1 MSNVIRLSNHPLD
14 HVDAPD
20 IVNTVIEERP
30 VYYQERTGFIQQD
43 SNRKAIH
50 VKGSNEPPISIF
62 KKGYNISGAQYSDMY
77 TQMVNICKASDVDCT
92 GVSVASSVSPNGARG
107 TIKITLPA
115 HTVETARGDETQL
128 QLVGYNSVDG
138 SWPMVIRLGAKRL
151 VCFNGQIMID
161 DFAVYK
167 AKHTMSLDLG
177 HARRKMAALLNSYTE
192 EVERWRGWSTDSISD
207 RFALIT
213 FAKAAKCKVNVESMC
228 YSQNLKTVGGSQVL
242 SNMSLLEILDHP
254 SLIKNKAFKYLWN
267 QYTQH
272 EQKSLGSTK
281 WAVYNALTH
290 WTTHA
295 PVGKKTDKN
304 SVLKIKETQ
313 QIAASAAIKQYLVA
327 A

>member
-1 MSNVIRLSNHPLD
+1 
-14 HVDAPD
+14 
-20 IVNTVIEERP
+20 
-30 VYYQERTGFIQQD
+30 
-43 SNRKAIH
+43 
-50 VKGSNEPPISIF
+50 
-62 KKGYNISGAQYSDMY
+62 MY

-92 GVSVASSVSPNGARG
+92 GVSVDSSVSPNGARG

-128 QLVGYNSVDG
+128 QLLGYNSVDG
-138 SWPMVIRLGAKRL
+138 SWPMVIRMGAVRMA
-151 VCFNGQIMID
+151 CTNGQIMID

-213 FAKAAKCKVNVESMC
+213 FAKAAKCKVNVESM
-228 YSQNLKTVGGSQVL
+228 

-327 A
+327 E

>member
-14 HVDAPD
+14 HVDAPE

-30 VYYQERTGFIQQD
+30 VYYQERTGFLQQD
-43 SNRKAIH
+43 KNRKAIH

-92 GVSVASSVSPNGARG
+92 GVSVDSSVSPNGARG
-107 TIKITLPA
+107 VITITLPS

-192 EVERWRGWSTDSISD
+192 EVERWRGWSTDSVSD

-213 FAKAAKCKVNVESMC
+213 FAKAAKCKVNVESM
-228 YSQNLKTVGGSQVL
+228 NTL
-242 SNMSLLEILDHP
+242 SLLEILDHP
-254 SLIKNKAFKYLWN
+254 SLIKNKAFKYMWN

-272 EQKSLGSTK
+272 EQKALGSTK
-281 WAVYNALTH
+281 WAVYNAITH

-313 QIAASAAIKQYLVA
+313 QIAASVAIKQHLVA

>member
-1 MSNVIRLSNHPLD
+1 MSNVIRISNHPLD
-14 HVDAPD
+14 HVDAPE
-20 IVNTVIEERP
+20 IVNTIIEERP
-30 VYYQERTGFIQQD
+30 VYYQERTGFLQQD
-43 SNRKAIH
+43 KNRKAIH

-92 GVSVASSVSPNGARG
+92 GVSVDSSVSPNGARG
-107 TIKITLPA
+107 VITITLPS

-192 EVERWRGWSTDSISD
+192 EVERWRGWSTDSVSD

-213 FAKAAKCKVNVESMC
+213 FAKAAKCKVNVE
-228 YSQNLKTVGGSQVL
+228 L
-242 SNMSLLEILDHP
+242 
-254 SLIKNKAFKYLWN
+254 SLI
-267 QYTQH
+267 H
-272 EQKSLGSTK
+272 
-281 WAVYNALTH
+281 
-290 WTTHA
+290 
-295 PVGKKTDKN
+295 
-304 SVLKIKETQ
+304 I
-313 QIAASAAIKQYLVA
+313 
-327 A
+327 

>member
-30 VYYQERTGFIQQD
+30 VYYQDSNGFVEQD

-50 VKGSNEPPISIF
+50 VQGSSAAPISIF

-92 GVSVASSVSPNGARG
+92 GVSVDSSMAPNGARG
-107 TIKITLPA
+107 VITITLPA

-151 VCFNGQIMID
+151 VCSNGQIMID
-161 DFAVYK
+161 DFAMYK

-177 HARRKMAALLNSYTE
+177 HARRKMTALLNSYTE

-213 FAKAAKCKVNVESMC
+213 FAKAAKCKVNVESM
-228 YSQNLKTVGGSQVL
+228 

-313 QIAASAAIKQYLVA
+313 QIAASAAIKQYLVVA
-327 A
+327 

>member
-1 MSNVIRLSNHPLD
+1 MNNVIRLSNHPLD
-14 HVDAPD
+14 HVDAPE

-30 VYYQERTGFIQQD
+30 VYYQDSNGFVQQD

-50 VKGSNEPPISIF
+50 VQGSSAAPISIF

-92 GVSVASSVSPNGARG
+92 GVSVDSSVAPNGARG
-107 TIKITLPA
+107 VITITLPS

-213 FAKAAKCKVNVESMC
+213 FAKAAKCKVNVESM
-228 YSQNLKTVGGSQVL
+228 

-313 QIAASAAIKQYLVA
+313 QIAASAAIKQNLVA

>member
-1 MSNVIRLSNHPLD
+1 MNNVIRLSNHPLD
-14 HVDAPD
+14 HVDAPE

-30 VYYQERTGFIQQD
+30 VYYQDSNGFVQQD

-50 VKGSNEPPISIF
+50 VQGSSAAPISIF
-62 KKGYNISGAQYSDMY
+62 KKGYNIPGAQYSDMY
-77 TQMVNICKASDVDCT
+77 TQMVNICNASDVDCT
-92 GVSVASSVSPNGARG
+92 GVSVDSSVSPNGARG

-128 QLVGYNSVDG
+128 QILGYNSVDG
-138 SWPMVIRLGAKRL
+138 SWPMVIRMGAVRMA
-151 VCFNGQIMID
+151 CTNGQIMID

-213 FAKAAKCKVNVESMC
+213 FAKAAKCKVNVESM
-228 YSQNLKTVGGSQVL
+228 

>member
-1 MSNVIRLSNHPLD
+1 MNNVIRLSNHPLD

-92 GVSVASSVSPNGARG
+92 GVSVDSSVSPNGARG

-128 QLVGYNSVDG
+128 QLLGYNSVDG
-138 SWPMVIRLGAKRL
+138 SWPMVIRMGAVRMA
-151 VCFNGQIMID
+151 CTNGQIMID

-213 FAKAAKCKVNVESMC
+213 FAKAAKCKVNVESM
-228 YSQNLKTVGGSQVL
+228 

-327 A
+327 E

>member
-30 VYYQERTGFIQQD
+30 VYYQDSNGFVQQD

-50 VKGSNEPPISIF
+50 VQGSSAAPISIF

-92 GVSVASSVSPNGARG
+92 GVSVDSSVSPNGARG
-107 TIKITLPA
+107 VITITLPS

-128 QLVGYNSVDG
+128 QLVGYKSVDG
-138 SWPMVIRLGAKRL
+138 SWPMVIRMGAVRMA
-151 VCFNGQIMID
+151 CINGQIMVD

-213 FAKAAKCKVNVESMC
+213 FAKAAKCKVNVESM
-228 YSQNLKTVGGSQVL
+228 

>member
-1 MSNVIRLSNHPLD
+1 MNNVIRLSNHPLD
-14 HVDAPD
+14 HVDAPE

-30 VYYQERTGFIQQD
+30 VYYQDSNGFVQQD

-50 VKGSNEPPISIF
+50 VQGSSAAPISIF

-92 GVSVASSVSPNGARG
+92 GVSVDSSVAPNGARG
-107 TIKITLPA
+107 VITITLPA

-128 QLVGYNSVDG
+128 QILGYNSVDG
-138 SWPMVIRLGAKRL
+138 SWPMVIRMGAVRMA
-151 VCFNGQIMID
+151 CTNGQIMID

-213 FAKAAKCKVNVESMC
+213 FAKAAKCKVNVESM
-228 YSQNLKTVGGSQVL
+228 

>member
-30 VYYQERTGFIQQD
+30 VYYQDSNGFVQQD

-50 VKGSNEPPISIF
+50 VQGSSAAPISIF

-92 GVSVASSVSPNGARG
+92 GVSVDSSVSPNGARG

-128 QLVGYNSVDG
+128 QILGYNSVDG
-138 SWPMVIRLGAKRL
+138 SWPMVIRMGAVRMA
-151 VCFNGQIMID
+151 CTNGQIMVD

-213 FAKAAKCKVNVESMC
+213 FAKAAKCKVNVESM
-228 YSQNLKTVGGSQVL
+228 

-313 QIAASAAIKQYLVA
+313 QMAASAAIKQYLVA

>member
-1 MSNVIRLSNHPLD
+1 MNNVIRLSNHPLD
-14 HVDAPD
+14 HVDAPE

-30 VYYQERTGFIQQD
+30 VYYQDSNGFVQQD

-50 VKGSNEPPISIF
+50 VQGSSAAPISIF

-92 GVSVASSVSPNGARG
+92 GVSVDSSVAPNGARG

-128 QLVGYNSVDG
+128 QILGYNSVDG
-138 SWPMVIRLGAKRL
+138 SWPMVIRMGAVRMA
-151 VCFNGQIMID
+151 CTNGQIMID

-192 EVERWRGWSTDSISD
+192 EVDRWRGWSTDSISD

-213 FAKAAKCKVNVESMC
+213 FAKAAKCKVNVESM
-228 YSQNLKTVGGSQVL
+228 

>member
-77 TQMVNICKASDVDCT
+77 TQMVNMCKASDVDCT
-92 GVSVASSVSPNGARG
+92 GVSVDSSVSPNGARG

-128 QLVGYNSVDG
+128 QILGYNSVDG

-151 VCFNGQIMID
+151 GCCNGQIMID

-213 FAKAAKCKVNVESMC
+213 FAKAAKCKVNVESM
-228 YSQNLKTVGGSQVL
+228 

>member
-1 MSNVIRLSNHPLD
+1 MNNVIRLSNHPLD
-14 HVDAPD
+14 HVDAPE

-30 VYYQERTGFIQQD
+30 VYYQDSNGFVQQD

-50 VKGSNEPPISIF
+50 VQGSSAAPISIF

-92 GVSVASSVSPNGARG
+92 GVSVDSSVSPNGARG

-128 QLVGYNSVDG
+128 QILGYNSVDG
-138 SWPMVIRLGAKRL
+138 SWPKVIRMGAVRL
-151 VCFNGQIMID
+151 ACTNGQIMVD

-192 EVERWRGWSTDSISD
+192 EVERWRGWSTDSVSD

-213 FAKAAKCKVNVESMC
+213 FAKAAKCKVNVESM
-228 YSQNLKTVGGSQVL
+228 

>member
-1 MSNVIRLSNHPLD
+1 MNNVIRLSNHPLD
-14 HVDAPD
+14 HVDAPE

-30 VYYQERTGFIQQD
+30 VYYQDSNGFVQQD

-50 VKGSNEPPISIF
+50 VQGSSAAPISIF

-92 GVSVASSVSPNGARG
+92 GVSVDSSVAPNGARG

-128 QLVGYNSVDG
+128 QILGYNSVDG
-138 SWPMVIRLGAKRL
+138 SWPMVIRMGAVRMA
-151 VCFNGQIMID
+151 CTNGQIMID

-213 FAKAAKCKVNVESMC
+213 FAKAAKCKVNVESM
-228 YSQNLKTVGGSQVL
+228 

>member
-92 GVSVASSVSPNGARG
+92 GVSVDSSVSPNGARG

-128 QLVGYNSVDG
+128 QLLGYNSVDG
-138 SWPMVIRLGAKRL
+138 SWPMVIRMGAVRMA
-151 VCFNGQIMID
+151 CINGQIMID

-213 FAKAAKCKVNVESMC
+213 FAKAAKCKVNVESM
-228 YSQNLKTVGGSQVL
+228 

-254 SLIKNKAFKYLWN
+254 SLIKNKAFRYLWN

>member
-30 VYYQERTGFIQQD
+30 VYYQDSNGFVQQD

-50 VKGSNEPPISIF
+50 VQGSSAAPISIF

-92 GVSVASSVSPNGARG
+92 GVSVDSSVSPNGARG

-128 QLVGYNSVDG
+128 QILGYNSVDG
-138 SWPMVIRLGAKRL
+138 SWPMVIRMGAVRMA
-151 VCFNGQIMID
+151 CINGQIMVD

-213 FAKAAKCKVNVESMC
+213 FAKAAKCKVNVESM
-228 YSQNLKTVGGSQVL
+228 

>member
-1 MSNVIRLSNHPLD
+1 MSNVIKLSNHPLD

-92 GVSVASSVSPNGARG
+92 GVSVDSSVAPNGARG
-107 TIKITLPA
+107 VITITLPA

-128 QLVGYNSVDG
+128 QILGYNSVDG
-138 SWPMVIRLGAKRL
+138 SWPMVIRMGAVRMA
-151 VCFNGQIMID
+151 CTNGQIMID

-213 FAKAAKCKVNVESMC
+213 FAKAAKCKVNVESM
-228 YSQNLKTVGGSQVL
+228 

>member
-1 MSNVIRLSNHPLD
+1 MNNVIRLSNHPLD
-14 HVDAPD
+14 HVDAPE

-30 VYYQERTGFIQQD
+30 VYYQDSNGFVQQD

-50 VKGSNEPPISIF
+50 VQGSSAAPISIF

-92 GVSVASSVSPNGARG
+92 GVSVDSSVSPNGARG

-128 QLVGYNSVDG
+128 QILGYNSVDG
-138 SWPMVIRLGAKRL
+138 SWPMVIRMGAVRMA
-151 VCFNGQIMID
+151 CTNGQIMID

-213 FAKAAKCKVNVESMC
+213 FAKAAKCKVNVESM
-228 YSQNLKTVGGSQVL
+228 

>member
-30 VYYQERTGFIQQD
+30 VYYQDSNGFVEQD

-50 VKGSNEPPISIF
+50 VQGSSAAPISIF

-92 GVSVASSVSPNGARG
+92 GVSVDSSMAPNGARG
-107 TIKITLPA
+107 VITITLPA

-151 VCFNGQIMID
+151 VCSNGQIMID

-177 HARRKMAALLNSYTE
+177 HARRKMTALLNSYTE

-213 FAKAAKCKVNVESMC
+213 FAKAAKCKVNVESM
-228 YSQNLKTVGGSQVL
+228 

-313 QIAASAAIKQYLVA
+313 QIAASAAIKQYLVVA
-327 A
+327 